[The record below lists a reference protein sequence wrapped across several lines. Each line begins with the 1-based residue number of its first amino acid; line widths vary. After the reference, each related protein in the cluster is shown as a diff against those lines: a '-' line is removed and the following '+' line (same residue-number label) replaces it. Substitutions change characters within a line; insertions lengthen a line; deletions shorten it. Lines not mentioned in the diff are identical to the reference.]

1 MKTLEEISKIP
12 HSLEAEQA
20 ILGGIFVEP
29 DLFEE
34 VLEIVSPEDFYKNMY
49 SVIFRS
55 MLEVYR
61 ESNEIDM
68 VLIKNKLLQ
77 VHQFTEEQINE
88 ELSNILENSFSAVN
102 LKEYARLVK
111 EKAILRRLGEAGR
124 KITEIA
130 YRDDRDAEDILDEAE
145 SIVLKVDQQK
155 KGKEIISLREA
166 AKIEFDRLERI
177 EANQGETVGVTT
189 GFSDLDKDTGG
200 WNPSDLVIVAA
211 RPAMGKT
218 AFALNLVLNA
228 AKKGNKSILVFS
240 LEMSTQQLYQRFMSI
255 EAGVALSKIR
265 NGHLDS
271 KDWGR
276 LGAATDIIG
285 NYDITIADIPNVNV
299 LEIRALARKIKSRQD
314 LDMIVIDYLQ
324 LIRGSS
330 VRSESRQQEISEIS
344 RSLKSLARELDIPII
359 ALSQLSRSPE
369 SRPDKRPMLSDLRES
384 GAIEQDADV
393 VIFLYRDDYYNQES
407 PDAGITEIIIGKQRN
422 GPTSTVKLRFFHEL
436 TKFANFTTRVD

>member
-1 MKTLEEISKIP
+1 MKSLEEISKVP

-34 VLEIVSPEDFYKNMY
+34 VLEIVSPEDFYKNIY
-49 SVIFRS
+49 SLIFRS

-77 VHQFTEEQINE
+77 MHQFTEEQIHE
-88 ELSNILENSFSAVN
+88 EFSNILENSFSAVN

-189 GFSDLDKDTGG
+189 GFSDLDRDTGG

-330 VRSESRQQEISEIS
+330 ARSESRQQEISEIS
-344 RSLKSLARELDIPII
+344 RSLKSLARELDIPIL

-393 VIFLYRDDYYNQES
+393 VIFLYRDDYYNPES

-422 GPTSTVKLRFFHEL
+422 GPTATVKLRFFHEL

>member
-1 MKTLEEISKIP
+1 MKALEEINKIP

-20 ILGGIFVEP
+20 ILGGVFVEP

-34 VLEIVSPEDFYKNMY
+34 ILEIVSPDDFFKGIYAQ
-49 SVIFRS
+49 IFRS
-55 MLEVYR
+55 MLQIYR
-61 ESNEIDM
+61 QSNEIDV
-68 VLIKNKLLQ
+68 VLIKDKLLKENQ
-77 VHQFTEEQINE
+77 LSEEVIEE
-88 ELSNILENSFSAVN
+88 ELRNILENSYSAVN

-145 SIVLKVDQQK
+145 SLVLKVDQQK

-166 AKIEFDRLERI
+166 AKIEFERLERI

-189 GFSDLDKDTGG
+189 GFSQLDKDTGG
-200 WNPSDLVIVAA
+200 LNPSDLIIIAA

-228 AKKGNKSILVFS
+228 AKKGGKSVLVFS

-255 EAGVALSKIR
+255 EAGVPLSKIR
-265 NGHLDS
+265 NGHLDM
-271 KDWGR
+271 KDWSR

-299 LEIRALARKIKSRQD
+299 LEIRAIARKIKSKQD
-314 LDMIVIDYLQ
+314 LDMIIIDYLQ
-324 LIRGSS
+324 LIRGGGGK
-330 VRSESRQQEISEIS
+330 SENRQQEISEIS
-344 RSLKSLARELDIPII
+344 RSLKSLARELDIPVV

-393 VIFLYRDDYYNQES
+393 VTFLYRDDYYNPES
-407 PDAGITEIIIGKQRN
+407 PDAGITELIIGKQRN
-422 GPTSTVKLRFFHEL
+422 GPTTTVKLRFFHEL
-436 TKFANFTTRVD
+436 TKFADYTTKVE

>member
-218 AFALNLVLNA
+218 AFALNLVLKKK
-228 AKKGNKSILVFS
+228 KKGNKSILVFS

>member
-393 VIFLYRDDYYNQES
+393 VILLYRDDYYNQES

>member
-344 RSLKSLARELDIPII
+344 RSLKGLARELDIPII

>member
-102 LKEYARLVK
+102 LKEYARLVR

-330 VRSESRQQEISEIS
+330 ARSESRQQEISEIS

-422 GPTSTVKLRFFHEL
+422 GPTATVKLRFFHEL
-436 TKFANFTTRVD
+436 TKFGNFTTRVD

>member
-1 MKTLEEISKIP
+1 MKSLEEISKVP

-34 VLEIVSPEDFYKNMY
+34 VLEIVSPEDFYKNIY
-49 SVIFRS
+49 SLIFRS

-77 VHQFTEEQINE
+77 MHQFTEEQIHE

-189 GFSDLDKDTGG
+189 GFSDLDRDTGG

-330 VRSESRQQEISEIS
+330 ARSESRQQEISEIS
-344 RSLKSLARELDIPII
+344 RSLKSLARELDIPIL

-393 VIFLYRDDYYNQES
+393 VIFLYRDDYYNPES

>member
-1 MKTLEEISKIP
+1 MKSLEEISKVP

-34 VLEIVSPEDFYKNMY
+34 VLEIVSPEDFYKNIY
-49 SVIFRS
+49 SLIFRS

-77 VHQFTEEQINE
+77 MHQFTEEQIHE

-189 GFSDLDKDTGG
+189 GFSDLDRDTGG

-276 LGAATDIIG
+276 LGAATEDI
-285 NYDITIADIPNVNV
+285 DIPNVNV

-330 VRSESRQQEISEIS
+330 ARSESRQQEISEIS
-344 RSLKSLARELDIPII
+344 RSLKSLARELDIPIL

-393 VIFLYRDDYYNQES
+393 VIFLYRDDYYNPES

-422 GPTSTVKLRFFHEL
+422 GPTATVKLRFFHEL

>member
-12 HSLEAEQA
+12 HSLEAEKA

>member
-330 VRSESRQQEISEIS
+330 ARSESRQQEISEIS

>member
-314 LDMIVIDYLQ
+314 LDMIVI
-324 LIRGSS
+324 
-330 VRSESRQQEISEIS
+330 
-344 RSLKSLARELDIPII
+344 
-359 ALSQLSRSPE
+359 
-369 SRPDKRPMLSDLRES
+369 
-384 GAIEQDADV
+384 
-393 VIFLYRDDYYNQES
+393 YN
-407 PDAGITEIIIGKQRN
+407 
-422 GPTSTVKLRFFHEL
+422 
-436 TKFANFTTRVD
+436 

>member
-1 MKTLEEISKIP
+1 MKSLEEISKVP

-34 VLEIVSPEDFYKNMY
+34 VLEIVSPEDFYKNIY
-49 SVIFRS
+49 SLIFRS

-77 VHQFTEEQINE
+77 MHQFTEEQIHE

-189 GFSDLDKDTGG
+189 GFSDLD
-200 WNPSDLVIVAA
+200 
-211 RPAMGKT
+211 
-218 AFALNLVLNA
+218 
-228 AKKGNKSILVFS
+228 
-240 LEMSTQQLYQRFMSI
+240 
-255 EAGVALSKIR
+255 
-265 NGHLDS
+265 
-271 KDWGR
+271 
-276 LGAATDIIG
+276 
-285 NYDITIADIPNVNV
+285 
-299 LEIRALARKIKSRQD
+299 
-314 LDMIVIDYLQ
+314 
-324 LIRGSS
+324 
-330 VRSESRQQEISEIS
+330 
-344 RSLKSLARELDIPII
+344 
-359 ALSQLSRSPE
+359 
-369 SRPDKRPMLSDLRES
+369 
-384 GAIEQDADV
+384 
-393 VIFLYRDDYYNQES
+393 
-407 PDAGITEIIIGKQRN
+407 
-422 GPTSTVKLRFFHEL
+422 
-436 TKFANFTTRVD
+436 